1 MCYNLT
7 KLLKFTLKNA
17 SYTHKRERNTSGDKG
32 QKKSK
37 IQSKLMVPIASINP
51 MSRKNIEYSSL

>member
-1 MCYNLT
+1 MCDNLN

-17 SYTHKRERNTSGDKG
+17 SNPNKRERNTSGDKG

-37 IQSKLMVPIASINP
+37 IQSKLMVTIASINP

>member
-1 MCYNLT
+1 MRH
-7 KLLKFTLKNA
+7 
-17 SYTHKRERNTSGDKG
+17 THIKEKDNTSGDKG

-37 IQSKLMVPIASINP
+37 IQSKLMVTIASINP